1 MLVAVIALAVGGY
14 GWSRWQSA
22 RMFPP
27 VSKERV
33 TLSPEI
39 RDRLL
44 RLRREKKFQP
54 NAYPPLGY
62 TGTESPEEEARAIA
76 AVDQVIDGVLSS
88 PHALVAAQTTSKL
101 IGRSMRSV
109 DTLPTE
115 DRDRTADYM
124 LEIWYILGF
133 KGATGQFAYGKA
145 YPRPPGYAEP
155 LPAGW
160 IAPTKPRSIG

>member
-1 MLVAVIALAVGGY
+1 MRGALFLLVAVIALAVGGY
-14 GWSRWQSA
+14 GWIRWQSA

-39 RDRLL
+39 R
-44 RLRREKKFQP
+44 
-54 NAYPPLGY
+54 Y

-124 LEIWYILGF
+124 LEVWYVLGF
-133 KGATGQFAYGKA
+133 KGAIGQFAYGKA

-160 IAPTKPRSIG
+160 IAPTKPRPIG